1 MTSSAEHKTVSMSMS
16 MSNTESSWMASVAMT
31 CRHRNIVDSLSTL
44 ASGEGCMA
52 QTHKMVATNTGSS
65 EDKGNN
71 SGITRQKNAG
81 TTALERAETTGLESA
96 ETTGSWAVAGM
107 RLASLARKGVKA
119 GEVSGVVAMA

>member
-1 MTSSAEHKTVSMSMS
+1 
-16 MSNTESSWMASVAMT
+16 
-31 CRHRNIVDSLSTL
+31 
-44 ASGEGCMA
+44 
-52 QTHKMVATNTGSS
+52 MVATNTGSS

-71 SGITRQKNAG
+71 SGITGQKNAG

-96 ETTGSWAVAGM
+96 ESSWAVAGM